1 MAKILTFEIPESEYN
16 DLQDFLKQCSAEINK
31 SLEIMKQDQAEI
43 DRLDKEIE
51 QIKKRTQKSKAE
63 SDKILNELLAKHPIF
78 A

>member
-16 DLQDFLKQCSAEINK
+16 DLKDFLKQCSVEIHK
-31 SLEIMKQDQAEI
+31 LLEIMKQDQIEI

-51 QIKKRTQKSKAE
+51 EIKFQTQKSKTE
-63 SDKILNELLAKHPIF
+63 SDKILNELLAKHSIF